1 MFINTHTIWYFFLL
15 WAVSRD
21 ASLVGLG
28 LGLGNSLKSRDVLKG
43 SEEVEMQTFRP
54 K

>member
-21 ASLVGLG
+21 VSSSLV
-28 LGLGNSLKSRDVLKG
+28 GLGNSLKSRDVLKG